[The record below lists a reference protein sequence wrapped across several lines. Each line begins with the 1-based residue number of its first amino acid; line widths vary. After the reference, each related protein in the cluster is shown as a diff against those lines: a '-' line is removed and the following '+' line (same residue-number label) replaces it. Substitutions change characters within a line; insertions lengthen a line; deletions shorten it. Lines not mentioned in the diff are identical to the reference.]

1 MATTD
6 LHQTGPVR
14 IDPVR
19 IDAGGEYPVGDG
31 PTRTPPV
38 PPRRSGP
45 APARRRRRPSELT
58 GEDRWTAGGC
68 AVSAVAL
75 TWLLFARL
83 TDGVGWFGFVLVAYV
98 TFLGLYALVTTDR
111 LGRLAGTDRVA
122 TVAVTTAT
130 VVLFVPLLWLVG
142 YVVKRGLP
150 ALRLSFFTDDLAGI
164 GGEALA
170 TDGGGRHAIIGTLQ
184 QVGLALV
191 FTVPLAVACAVF
203 LNESRSRLRRP
214 VRIFVDAMSGLP
226 SIVAGLFV
234 FAVFIIPFADRRPIL
249 DWQVF
254 GYNGLMA
261 SLALSMIM
269 IPTVTRTVDVV
280 LRLVP
285 DGLRE
290 AGLALGA
297 SRARVVWS
305 VVLPTARSGVTTA
318 VVLGIAR
325 AVGETAPLL
334 FTSFGFDLT
343 NTNPF
348 DGPQESLPLFVFK
361 NVQKPSQASIDR
373 GFAGALVLMIV
384 VLTLFFI
391 ARVVGR
397 DRSANRRPG
406 LWRRIRRTI
415 ARPET

>member
-1 MATTD
+1 MVAIEAPSTS
-6 LHQTGPVR
+6 PS
-14 IDPVR
+14 
-19 IDAGGEYPVGDG
+19 
-31 PTRTPPV
+31 TRTPPPR
-38 PPRRSGP
+38 PPREK
-45 APARRRRRPSELT
+45 RRPSELT
-58 GEDRWTAGGC
+58 LEDRWTAAGC
-68 AVSAVAL
+68 AVSALAL
-75 TWLLFARL
+75 TWLVFARL
-83 TDGVGWFGFVLVAYV
+83 TDGVGWFGFVLVAYAV
-98 TFLGLYALVTTDR
+98 FLLLFALVTTDR
-111 LGRLAGTDRVA
+111 LGRLAGFDRVA
-122 TVAVTTAT
+122 TVAISTAT
-130 VVLFVPLLWLVG
+130 IVLFIPLLWLVG

-150 ALRLSFFTDDLAGI
+150 ALRPSFFTEDLAGI
-164 GGEALA
+164 GGDALA
-170 TDGGGRHAIIGTLQ
+170 TDGGGKHAIIGTLE

-191 FTVPLAVACAVF
+191 FTVPLAISCAVF
-203 LNESRSRLRRP
+203 LNESRSRFRRP
-214 VRIFVDAMSGLP
+214 VRIVVDAMSGLP
-226 SIVAGLFV
+226 SVVAGLFV
-234 FAVFIIPFADRRPIL
+234 FAVFIIPFADERPIF

-334 FTSFGFDLT
+334 FTSFGYDLT

-348 DGPQESLPLFVFK
+348 DGPQESLPLFVYK

-373 GFAGALVLMIV
+373 GFAGALVLMMV
-384 VLTLFFI
+384 VLTLFVI

-397 DRSANRRPG
+397 DRSTARRRSLRSRFAALLPS
-406 LWRRIRRTI
+406 RR
-415 ARPET
+415 EVHL